1 MSAPTK
7 TFHGRKT
14 LSGWISHPLKKI
26 QRKRGFAESRLLTDW
41 DMIVGKALAQHCAP
55 QKLSFPK
62 DQHGATLHIIC
73 TSGWATEL
81 QFQSEVI
88 CDKIATFF
96 GYRAVGAIRIHQ
108 GPLPSSCGKPKVLAQ
123 DLVTDSVQSLSGSQ
137 NDQLIKDV
145 QDDELRNS
153 LLRLGLSLEA
163 SKKAAMKDETQET

>member
-1 MSAPTK
+1 MSK
-7 TFHGRKT
+7 YHRMINGKQD
-14 LSGWISHPLKKI
+14 LSSLIKKPLKKI

-41 DMIVGKALAQHCAP
+41 DLIVGKALAQHCAP

-62 DQHGATLHIIC
+62 DQHGATLHVIC
-73 TSGWATEL
+73 ASGWATEL

-108 GPLPSSCGKPKVLAQ
+108 APLPERTPPKEKAAINVEDA
-123 DLVTDSVQSLSGSQ
+123 TDALQSAVSE
-137 NDQLIKDV
+137 V
-145 QDDELRNS
+145 EDDELRLQ

-163 SKKAAMKDETQET
+163 SRKAAMKDETQET

>member
-1 MSAPTK
+1 MSETTK

-62 DQHGATLHIIC
+62 NQHGATLHITC
-73 TSGWATEL
+73 ASGWATEL
-81 QFQSEVI
+81 QFQSDVI
-88 CDKIATFF
+88 CDKIAAFF

-108 GPLPSSCGKPKVLAQ
+108 GPLPERTKPKEFASINVEDASETL
-123 DLVTDSVQSLSGSQ
+123 QSAVSE
-137 NDQLIKDV
+137 V
-145 QDDELRNS
+145 QDDELRHR

-163 SKKAAMKDETQET
+163 SRKTAMKDETKET